1 MNNIFGDLIEIKTGR
16 NDLIMKAVYISD
28 STATWQ
34 WTYFIYYYDLLNHT
48 FYINNIDNFW
58 NYNTGAINIIEDI
71 VNEAYK
77 QEMNALNL
85 IVKKLQTSK
94 KPNIICIS
102 KEAHTWLVMME
113 KISLESVRARSGEII
128 SFKNLKKEYSLE
140 KTLELVGLKN
150 SWE

>member
-1 MNNIFGDLIEIKTGR
+1 
-16 NDLIMKAVYISD
+16 
-28 STATWQ
+28 
-34 WTYFIYYYDLLNHT
+34 
-48 FYINNIDNFW
+48 
-58 NYNTGAINIIEDI
+58 

-102 KEAHTWLVMME
+102 KESHTGLVIME
-113 KISLESVRARSGEII
+113 KVSLESVRARSGEIT

-140 KTLELVGLKN
+140 KTLELVGL
-150 SWE
+150 